1 MCSLSLVFG
10 MVMIAIF
17 WYKPLTEAL
26 DDVTIGSADACEA
39 IKSVLI
45 RLTGLV
51 EDLTSEEKHSN
62 ESKLL

>member
-39 IKSVLI
+39 IKSVSFDSVDWFS
-45 RLTGLV
+45 G
-51 EDLTSEEKHSN
+51 
-62 ESKLL
+62 ESYF

>member
-1 MCSLSLVFG
+1 MPVIGAWYGDDCYILVQ
-10 MVMIAIF
+10 A
-17 WYKPLTEAL
+17 PNRSL

-39 IKSVLI
+39 ISLSVLI

>member
-1 MCSLSLVFG
+1 VFG

-39 IKSVLI
+39 ISLSVLI

-62 ESKLL
+62 ETELL